1 MRSLLI
7 VTRHTPLPWDD
18 GAGAYLH
25 DLASFLARA
34 GFRVEL
40 LWLAPHDDLRWRKI
54 WKLPD
59 AFDVSVRLH
68 LSGAIR
74 CGRHYLFP
82 GMIWY
87 PFQAQ
92 ALHQIRRILAAIGLR
107 VPRRRS
113 SRAAASA
120 TVPATPLPW
129 MRPPSPDE
137 LARVARFIR
146 GLRPEVVMASYAWMC
161 PLFAL
166 PGLRSA
172 HRVCL
177 AHDVAWQRAQLAASE
192 AGGDAVPEITRSAEA
207 AWLQAAETIVAI
219 SELDAVELRKLAPAA
234 HVLVAPKAGDVH
246 AAPSTGAA
254 RMTGRLLFVGSGNAF
269 NVEGLAWFLRDVWPQ
284 VLLAAPGA
292 TLDVC
297 GWIDRMIPSRPDGVI
312 FQGTVPDLAPFYREA
327 AVVIVPLR
335 RASGLNIKLVDAAA
349 AGRAIVTTSAT
360 LAGAP
365 FLRDAV
371 RVADTA
377 DSFAAAIV
385 RLLTDDDA
393 NREAANRALIA
404 VRHHLSPHACYGPLA
419 ARLHAAR

>member
-25 DLASFLARA
+25 DLAAFLARA
-34 GFRVEL
+34 GFRVDL
-40 LWLAPHDDLRWRKI
+40 LWLAPHEDLRWRKI

-59 AFDVSVRLH
+59 TFDASVHLH

-74 CGRHYLFP
+74 CGRRYLFP

-87 PFQAQ
+87 PLQAQ

-107 VPRRRS
+107 VPRRRPS
-113 SRAAASA
+113 
-120 TVPATPLPW
+120 PATASVPPTPQPW

-137 LARVARFIR
+137 FAQAARFIR
-146 GLRPEVVMASYAWMC
+146 GRRPDVVVASYAWMC

-192 AGGDAVPEITRSAEA
+192 AGGEAVPEITRANEA

-219 SELDAVELRKLAPAA
+219 SELDAVELQKLAPAA
-234 HVLVAPKAGDVH
+234 RVLVAPKAGDVQ
-246 AAPSTGAA
+246 AAPPTGAA
-254 RMTGRLLFVGSGNAF
+254 PVTGRLLFVGSGNAF
-269 NVEGLAWFLRDVWPQ
+269 NVEGLTWFLRDVWPQ
-284 VLLAAPGA
+284 VLLAVPGA

-297 GWIDRMIPSRPDGVI
+297 GWIDRAVPTRPDGVI
-312 FQGTVPDLAPFYREA
+312 FHGPVPDLAPFYREA

-335 RASGLNIKLVDAAA
+335 RASGLNIKLVDAAS

-371 RVADTA
+371 RVADTT
-377 DSFAAAIV
+377 DSFAAEIV
-385 RLLTDDDA
+385 RLLADPAA
-393 NREAANRALIA
+393 NREAANRALLA
-404 VRHHLSPHACYGPLA
+404 VHAHLSPHACYGPLTA
-419 ARLHAAR
+419 HLHAAH